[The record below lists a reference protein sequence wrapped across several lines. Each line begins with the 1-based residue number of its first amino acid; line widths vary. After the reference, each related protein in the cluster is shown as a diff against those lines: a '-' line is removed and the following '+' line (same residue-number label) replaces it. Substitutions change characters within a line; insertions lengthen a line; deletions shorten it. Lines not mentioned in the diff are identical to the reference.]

1 MDLGTIQD
9 AFADFATFG
18 KNIGKAFQGIP
29 DNITAVLTFFDNF
42 EALSST
48 TEEAGKGVET
58 AGSSLVGSSDNE

>member
-18 KNIGKAFQGIP
+18 KNIGKAFVGIP
-29 DNITAVLTFFDNF
+29 NNITAVLEFFNNF

-48 TEEAGKGVET
+48 TEDKAEGVQT
-58 AGSSLVGSSDNE
+58 AGSSLLGSSDDK

>member
-29 DNITAVLTFFDNF
+29 DNVSLFVNFFQNF
-42 EALSST
+42 ETLSST
-48 TEEAGKGVET
+48 TETAGEGVEESGST
-58 AGSSLVGSSDNE
+58 LLGSSND